1 MKKLILSFAIV
12 TFSFFTALAQYD
24 ILLKQGVYN
33 NTGST
38 STSGGDYAY
47 GSLNTYD
54 HQYDR
59 KNDNYYSDNRAN
71 NNYTNDNRNN
81 YNQNNFFNDGRDFR
95 NTGNRRNAIV
105 IKNFEVERRRKD
117 QVELEFCILGPL
129 QISTH
134 TQWQGTTLFVYLDY
148 PYNRENQRRNST
160 VEVDLG
166 RLSKNM
172 RYNVVVVD
180 SNSQAQLG
188 QYAIN

>member
-12 TFSFFTALAQYD
+12 TFSFFAAQAQYD

-38 STSGGDYAY
+38 ATSSSDYAY
-47 GSLNTYD
+47 GALNTYD

-59 KNDNYYSDNRAN
+59 KNDNYYSDTRN
-71 NNYTNDNRNN
+71 NNYPNDNRTN
-81 YNQNNFFNDGRDFR
+81 YNQNNFASDGRDFR
-95 NTGNRRNAIV
+95 NTGNKRNAIV
-105 IKNFEVERRRKD
+105 IKDFEVERRRKD
-117 QVELEFCILGPL
+117 EVELKFCIRGPL
-129 QISTH
+129 SISTH

-148 PYNRENQRRNST
+148 PYNREEQCRHSN

-172 RYNVVVVD
+172 RYNIVVID
-180 SNSQAQLG
+180 ANSQAQLG